1 MSLLPRRLSRLR
13 SLKAFEGAFSV
24 VCPNAAPY
32 DRKLMHFT
40 TTAGA
45 RDLGTLDAPRID
57 QSTRLLLHSNPRS
70 SPMRRPKL
78 LTTKETKP
86 LDTSVGKS
94 IAEQL
99 QASGEIVASTPWILV
114 ENIPPISSL
123 HNMLAG
129 IEEALMNQ
137 QDSRG
142 IWDLDAQWSPKKLDA
157 VGVPPLVHV
166 QPGNVRSLVRKALVV
181 LSPFGRPTGWK
192 IQFTS
197 RSIVQALLL
206 QQKDAPISCAW
217 KQVRI
222 SEWHPE
228 TETGKDDLLPTIT
241 SSTLRVE
248 GYPHHM
254 SPLLLMNLFSRFDLD
269 ESKNRKNSIEPWQQK
284 TIDGKSSSNTWLVHF
299 DNASWARAALREK
312 QSTVIKG
319 NALVLS
325 PYPEQIF

>member
-1 MSLLPRRLSRLR
+1 MSLLPGRLSRIR
-13 SLKAFEGAFSV
+13 FLKALEGAPTL
-24 VCPNAAPY
+24 VCPNAEFGE
-32 DRKLMHFT
+32 RKFAHFT
-40 TTAGA
+40 TAAGA
-45 RDLGTLDAPRID
+45 RNVGTLDAP
-57 QSTRLLLHSNPRS
+57 QFHQPKKPSNNPLS

-78 LTTKETKP
+78 LATKDSRISDNLE
-86 LDTSVGKS
+86 GKS

-99 QASGEIVASTPWILV
+99 QASGEIVASSPWILV
-114 ENIPPISSL
+114 HNIPPISSL

-129 IEEALMNQ
+129 IEDALLNQ
-137 QDSRG
+137 Q
-142 IWDLDAQWSPKKLDA
+142 ILDLDAEWNPTEHVAADE
-157 VGVPPLVHV
+157 PPLLQI
-166 QPGNVRSLVRKALVV
+166 QPGNIRSVVRKALVV

-206 QQKDAPISCAW
+206 KQKDAAISCAW

-228 TETGKDDLLPTIT
+228 LESDDVLPQIT
-241 SSTLRVE
+241 SATLRVE

-269 ESKNRKNSIEPWQQK
+269 ESKSRKKSIEPWQEK
-284 TIDGKSSSNTWLVHF
+284 TIDGKSSNNTWLVHF
-299 DNASWARAALREK
+299 DNASWARAAMREK

-319 NALVLS
+319 NTLVLS
-325 PYPEQIF
+325 PYPEQIL